1 MKTCS
6 MKSMKYC
13 YILGIQGVFLLE
25 SGDTPYFIS
34 EKGVYLCE
42 LLYYIACN

>member
-1 MKTCS
+1 
-6 MKSMKYC
+6 MKSMNYC
-13 YILGIQGVFLLE
+13 YILGNTGVFLPE

-34 EKGVYLCE
+34 EKRVYLCE